1 MRFLRGSSRIVRRQV
16 GSVLCLFI
24 IASLFSTSVPAQDK
38 GPKSDGDNSIR
49 KANYELASRWTSAKV
64 GKMLFDT
71 SVTPRWLETGD
82 RFWYS
87 YETNSGKRFVM
98 VDPVRKTKTPI
109 FDSAKMA
116 ALLTTLTRI
125 PYDAQHLPISTL
137 RFINK
142 DTAIR
147 LDVTVP
153 RDADIPGLKKE
164 DPPARG
170 ANTERTGQDGEQT
183 AGQGGGGGRNR
194 TIYFEYD
201 LTTAQLRLLPDY
213 TPPRKARWAAIS
225 PDEKTIVFA
234 RGENLFMMDAENYAK
249 ALKKDDD
256 PTIVETQL
264 TTDGVEYF
272 SYARRLAEEERGP
285 YRFSERNKTPRVP
298 SIRVIWSKD
307 SKKISLV
314 KVDSR
319 KVADLW
325 VINSLSNPRPKLETY
340 RYGMPGEANQPQSEI
355 EVFDLAAKSKV
366 KVKSD
371 RFKDQTVSIFTAPI
385 TNAERER
392 ARDVQID
399 RSGDDQQQ
407 QQQQGGGPQTAGVEP
422 KWLSDT
428 GDKLYFNRTS
438 RDMHRVDVCVAD
450 TTTGEVKTLIEE
462 RLNTYIEFKP
472 LYLID
477 NGKELVHWSERDG
490 WGHYYLFDANGT
502 LKNQITSGEFYADS
516 IESIDEK
523 TRTLFFMANGREPN
537 EDPYYEH
544 AYRTGLDT
552 PGGSNANCNGHCM
565 KLLNPGD
572 AMHTIAMSDSGR
584 YFVSNGSRVNTAPE
598 SALYDANGTKLMQL
612 ETTDLSAMVESGYK
626 FPETFKVKADDGIT
640 DLYGVMY
647 KPFDFDPN
655 KKYPIIAFVYPGP
668 QTESV
673 TKAFTPRNDRMTL
686 AQLGF
691 IVIEVGNRG
700 GNPQRSKWYH
710 NFGYG
715 NLRDYGLADKK
726 HAIEQLARKM
736 PFIDI
741 DKVGIYGHSGGGF
754 MSTAAML
761 VYPDFFKVAVSSSG
775 NHENNIYNR
784 AWSEKHDGVKEVVD
798 KDGTVKFEY
807 DIDKN
812 SDLAKNLKGRLLL
825 ATGDIDNNV
834 HPAGTLR
841 MADAL
846 IKANKRFDMLVIPG
860 KRHGYADATNYF
872 FWVRADYFA
881 KHLIGD
887 SASSVDMVELN
898 REREQ
903 SGEKGAARRP

>member
-1 MRFLRGSSRIVRRQV
+1 MQLRRGGRLFVRHINRLT
-16 GSVLCLFI
+16 LCLGIFAI
-24 IASLFSTSVPAQDK
+24 LLPSIVPAQDRS
-38 GPKSDGDNSIR
+38 PKPEADNR
-49 KANYELASRWTSAKV
+49 VQKANYELASRWTSAKV

-71 SVTPRWLETGD
+71 AVTPRWLETGD
-82 RFWYS
+82 KFWYS
-87 YETNSGKRFVM
+87 YETNAGKRFVL
-98 VDPVRKTKTPI
+98 VDPLRKTKTPV
-109 FDSAKMA
+109 FDTAKMA
-116 ALLTTLTRI
+116 AMLTTLTRI
-125 PYDAQHLPISTL
+125 PYDSLHLPITTL
-137 RFINK
+137 HFIKN

-153 RDADIPGLKKE
+153 RDAVIPGLKAE
-164 DPPARG
+164 EPPARAATG
-170 ANTERTGQDGEQT
+170 AGAGQTGQQSAT
-183 AGQGGGGGRNR
+183 PAGGRNR

-201 LTTAQLRLLPDY
+201 LATAQLKLLPDY
-213 TPPRKARWAAIS
+213 TPLRKARWASIS
-225 PDEKTIVFA
+225 PDEKTVIFA
-234 RGENLFMMDAENYAK
+234 RCENLFMMDAENYAK

-256 PTIVETQL
+256 PSIVETQL
-264 TTDGVEYF
+264 TTDGEEFY
-272 SYARRLAEEERGP
+272 SYARRLTEEEKVP
-285 YRFSERNKTPRVP
+285 YRFSEKNKTPRVP
-298 SIRVIWSKD
+298 AILVRWSKD
-307 SKKISLV
+307 SKKISVV

-325 VINSLSNPRPKLETY
+325 VINSLANPRPKLETY

-355 EVFDLAAKSKV
+355 EVFDLPSKTRV

-371 RFKDQTVSIFTAPI
+371 KFKDQTVSIYTAPV
-385 TNAERER
+385 TNIERER
-392 ARDVQID
+392 ARAIQID
-399 RSGDDQQQ
+399 RSGDQQDQQQ
-407 QQQQGGGPQTAGVEP
+407 QQQQGGGPQTAGIEP

-450 TTTGEVKTLIEE
+450 TTTGEVKVLIEE

-472 LYLID
+472 LWLIN
-477 NGKELVHWSERDG
+477 NGQELVHWSERDG
-490 WGHYYLFDANGT
+490 WGHYYLFDGNGR

-516 IESIDEK
+516 IEGIDEK
-523 TRTLFFMANGREPN
+523 TRTLYLTANGREAG
-537 EDPYYEH
+537 EDPYFEH
-544 AYRTGLDT
+544 AYRVGLD
-552 PGGSNANCNGHCM
+552 GSGM

-572 AMHTIAMSDSGR
+572 ASHAVSMSDSGK
-584 YFVSNGSRVNTAPE
+584 YFVNNSSRVNSVPE
-598 SALYDANGTKLMQL
+598 SVLYDQLGNKLMSL
-612 ETTDLSAMVESGYK
+612 ETPDLSAMMESGFK
-626 FPETFKVKADDGIT
+626 FPEPFKVKADDGMT
-640 DLYGVMY
+640 DLFGVIY

-673 TKAFTPRNDRMTL
+673 TKTFTPRNDRMTL

-700 GNPQRSKWYH
+700 GHPQRSKWYH
-710 NFGYG
+710 NYGYG

-726 HAIEQLARKM
+726 VAIEQLARRM

-761 VYPDFFKVAVSSSG
+761 VYPDFFKVAVSSAG

-784 AWSEKHDGVKEVVD
+784 AWSEKHDGVKEVTD
-798 KDGTVKFEY
+798 KDGNIKFEY

-812 SDLAKNLKGRLLL
+812 SELAKNLKGRLLL
-825 ATGDIDNNV
+825 ATGDMDDNV
-834 HPAGTLR
+834 HPANTLR

-846 IKANKRFDMLVIPG
+846 IKANKRFDTVIFPG
-860 KRHGYADATNYF
+860 KRHGFGDANNYF
-872 FWVRADYFA
+872 FWIRADYFA

-887 SASSVDMVELN
+887 YSSSVDMVELN

-903 SGEKGAARRP
+903 SGDKGARRP

>member
-1 MRFLRGSSRIVRRQV
+1 MQFQRVSMRFARKI
-16 GSVLCLFI
+16 SVFVLSI
-24 IASLFSTSVPAQDK
+24 GVASMVFCSISFGQDSGAK
-38 GPKSDGDNSIR
+38 PEQDNR
-49 KANYELASRWTSAKV
+49 VKKANYELAARWTPAKV

-71 SVTPRWLETGD
+71 AVTPHWLETGD

-87 YETNSGKRFVM
+87 FETNSGRRYLM
-98 VDPVRKTKTPI
+98 VDPFKKTRTPV
-109 FDSAKMA
+109 FDAAKMA
-116 ALLTTLTRI
+116 AMLTNLTRI
-125 PYDAQHLPISTL
+125 PYDAQHLPITTIA
-137 RFINK
+137 FINK

-147 LDVTVP
+147 LDVSVP
-153 RDADIPGLKKE
+153 RSAEIPGLKKE
-164 DPPARG
+164 DPPARNAAG
-170 ANTERTGQDGEQT
+170 EGTGQSGDQAGEQ
-183 AGQGGGGGRNR
+183 AGGGGRNR

-201 LTTAQLRLLPDY
+201 LATAQLKLLPDY
-213 TPPRKARWAAIS
+213 TPPRRARWAAVS
-225 PDEKTIVFA
+225 PDEKTVVFA
-234 RGENLFMMDAENYAK
+234 RGENLFMMDADNYAK

-264 TTDGVEYF
+264 TTDGEEYYG
-272 SYARRLAEEERGP
+272 YARRLTDEEKRP
-285 YRFSERNKTPRVP
+285 YRFSEKNKTPRVP

-307 SKKISLV
+307 SKKISVV
-314 KVDSR
+314 KVDQR

-355 EVFDLAAKSKV
+355 EVFDLASKTRV

-371 RFKDQTVSIFTAPI
+371 RFKDQTVSIYTAPI
-385 TNAERER
+385 TNLERER
-392 ARDVQID
+392 ARGIQVD
-399 RSGDDQQQ
+399 RSGDQD

-450 TTTGEVKTLIEE
+450 TATGEVKTRIEE

-472 LYLID
+472 LWLIN
-477 NGKELVHWSERDG
+477 NGQELVHWSERDG

-502 LKNQITSGEFYADS
+502 LKNQITSGEFYADG
-516 IESIDEK
+516 IENIDEK
-523 TRTLFFMANGREPN
+523 TRTIYLTANGRETN

-544 AYRTGLDT
+544 AYRVGLD
-552 PGGSNANCNGHCM
+552 GSGM
-565 KLLNPGD
+565 KLLDPGD
-572 AMHTIAMSDSGR
+572 ASHAISMSDSGK
-584 YFVSNGSRVNTAPE
+584 YFVNNASRVNTAPE
-598 SALYDANGTKLMQL
+598 SSLYDQLGNKLMPL
-612 ETTDLSAMVESGYK
+612 ENTDISAMVEAGYK
-626 FPETFKVKADDGIT
+626 FPEPFKVKADDGIT
-640 DLYGVMY
+640 DLFGVMY
-647 KPFDFDPN
+647 KPFDFDSN
-655 KKYPIIAFVYPGP
+655 KKYPIIAYVYPGP

-673 TKAFTPRNDRMTL
+673 TKTFTPRNDRMTL

-710 NFGYG
+710 NYGYG

-726 HAIEQLARKM
+726 AAIEQLARKM
-736 PFIDI
+736 PFVDI
-741 DKVGIYGHSGGGF
+741 DKVGIFGHSGGGF

-784 AWSEKHDGVKEVVD
+784 AWSEKHDGVKEVTD
-798 KDGTVKFEY
+798 KDGNIKFEY

-812 SDLAKNLKGRLLL
+812 SDLAKNLKGHLLL

-834 HPAGTLR
+834 HPANTFR

-872 FWVRADYFA
+872 FWVRADYFCRW
-881 KHLIGD
+881 LIGD
-887 SASSVDMVELN
+887 STTSVDMVELN
-898 REREQ
+898 KEREQ
-903 SGEKGAARRP
+903 SGDKGAARRP